1 MVSLDNDNIKIFFL
15 GLILA
20 FSFKGLAQEVP
31 TYSLSISYTQKL
43 PDTPYIFCHDGYS
56 SFMGKE
62 SFYYSQSTEVSYNNL
77 KLSNTFKLTLHSLC
91 NYLVVPGPDYYDCG
105 NGEITNTISASELI
119 KSSFLSAGGCTG
131 SISITDFKPN
141 VNIKN
146 LDTANPNEICAGFKL
161 GLSAF
166 PDGFP
171 DAAYHWQYSL
181 DNIKWTDVLASK
193 NNSAIVQFSIQ
204 EILNADGI
212 NHINYF
218 DKLIYFRL
226 GYEQYRAFTNPL
238 AIKYSS
244 CAPILKN
251 VTYES
256 PDCNND
262 NIKKIE
268 VFFDRD
274 LKSNENLF
282 PFYIININP
291 LKNTPRF
298 QLVNPLTSLTKD
310 AETGFYKYTFL
321 TPGILEEK
329 ETYRIEYQANSNGNP
344 AGSLQSP
351 QNFNFT
357 YINPI
362 KIQFEITNY
371 TAPSC
376 VGAHDGTIE
385 IKVLSGQEPYHFYKD
400 GVEIT
405 PRPTLQNG
413 KYYITGLEAK
423 EYNIMV
429 TDAKGCIEKL

>member
-1 MVSLDNDNIKIFFL
+1 MKKLYFLFFI
-15 GLILA
+15 IL
-20 FSFKGLAQEVP
+20 SFKSYGQ
-31 TYSLSISYTQKL
+31 TYTIK
-43 PDTPYIFCHDGYS
+43 
-56 SFMGKE
+56 
-62 SFYYSQSTEVSYNNL
+62 VSYEASSDGCHAAGFRWSL
-77 KLSNTFKLTLHSLC
+77 KGDSSTIDSFSKGGNSMNVNDVKTYPNVLKFNILTLSSGSNCRPLDSSPSCTTSESESRTNVKMIQGDYLGFQGC
-91 NYLVVPGPDYYDCG
+91 N
-105 NGEITNTISASELI
+105 
-119 KSSFLSAGGCTG
+119 GGF
-131 SISITDFKPN
+131 SITSFKPN
-141 VNIKN
+141 VTIQN
-146 LDTANPNEICAGFKL
+146 LDITNPNEICSGFQL

-171 DAAYHWQYSL
+171 DEAYHWQYSL

-193 NNSAIVQFSIQ
+193 NNSAIARFSIQ
-204 EILNADGI
+204 EILSADGI

-226 GYEQYRAFTNPL
+226 GYEQNRAFTDPL
-238 AIKYSS
+238 SIKYSP
-244 CAPILKN
+244 CAPILQN
-251 VTYES
+251 VTYAA

-262 NIKKIE
+262 YIKKIE

-274 LKSNENLF
+274 LKGNESLF
-282 PFYIININP
+282 PFYIINIDP

-310 AETGFYKYTFL
+310 AETEFYKYTFL

-329 ETYRIEYQANSNGNP
+329 ETYRIEYQANRNGVP

-362 KIQFEITNY
+362 KIQFQITDY

-376 VGAHDGTIE
+376 VGAHDGTVE

-400 GVEIT
+400 GVEII